1 MKARWEDLTARTRGL
16 ATHLLTPSQLDD
28 LARAPDLDALGDAF
42 RALGLLVPEAGSVT
56 PEQLEL
62 AVRRAAAARL
72 HTLTRWA
79 GARKTLLAVVFEDE
93 DRRSLRAML
102 RGAVHGAT
110 PEERLGGLIP
120 TPALPERALGEL
132 ASQRTAGA
140 VAALLTAWG
149 SPYGAALLPDAAAT
163 HPDLLTLEYRLNRAF
178 AARALQGAHA
188 ARSRQLVEFVR
199 DTIDLEN
206 AGTAFVLAGAGKDA
220 PPKQAFLEGGRH
232 LPLDAFLDAVAARE
246 PREVGRR
253 LAAAFR
259 PDPIAAALERHA
271 GDPAALEEAILRRRI
286 ATLRACAW
294 WDPTGPAAVLQYV
307 LQLRAE
313 VLDLRRAIWGV
324 ALGAPPSREL
334 APPLAPA

>member
-1 MKARWEDLTARTRGL
+1 MKARWEDLTVRTRGL
-16 ATHLLTPSQLDD
+16 ATHLLTPGQLDA

-42 RALGLLVPEAGSVT
+42 RALGLLVPEAGAVT

-79 GARKTLLAVVFEDE
+79 GARKALLAVVFEDE

-102 RGAVHGAT
+102 RGAVHGAP
-110 PEERLGGLIP
+110 PEERLGGVIP

-132 ASQRTAGA
+132 ARQPTTGA

-149 SPYGAALLPDAAAT
+149 SPYGTALLPDAAAT

-178 AARALQGAHA
+178 AARALEGARA

-206 AGTAFVLAGAGKDA
+206 AATAFVLGGAEKDA
-220 PPKQAFLEGGRH
+220 PSNQAFLDGGRR
-232 LPLDAFLDAVAARE
+232 LPLAAFLDAIAARE
-246 PREVGRR
+246 PNEVGRR

-259 PDPIAAALERHA
+259 PDPLGTALERHA
-271 GDPAALEEAILRRRI
+271 NDPAALEEALLRQRI
-286 ATLRACAW
+286 ATLRARAW
-294 WDPTGPAAVLQYV
+294 WDPMGPATVLGYV

-313 VLDLRRAIWGV
+313 MLDLRRAIWGV
-324 ALGAPPSREL
+324 ALGAPPPPEL
-334 APPLAPA
+334 APGLAPT